1 MKWKDREKSTN
12 VDDRRAQGSSA
23 KGGISM
29 NTLMLLWPIIK
40 PLLKTKLGWVLIA
53 IGVVAYINGFNP
65 LSLLGMGE
73 GTTTVVDE
81 KKDDMQAD
89 FMKTVLAD
97 IEVVWGDIFRENGDN
112 YKEPKVV
119 LFRGSTVSGCGY
131 ASAQM
136 GPFYCPVD
144 KKVYLDLSFFDELK
158 NRYNAGGDFAQ
169 AYVLAHEIGHHV
181 QNLDGTLSKVQHL
194 KQQLTSQTQQN
205 NLQVRVE
212 LQADCY
218 AGLWAHH
225 AQKRF
230 DMLEE
235 GDIQEALNTA
245 SAIGDDALQKQSQGY
260 VVPDSF
266 THGSSKQ
273 RMEWF
278 YKGFKSGDIKACNTF
293 QATD

>member
-12 VDDRRAQGSSA
+12 VEDRRAQGSSGR
-23 KGGISM
+23 GGISM
-29 NTLMLLWPIIK
+29 GTIMMLWPIIK
-40 PLLKTKLGWVLIA
+40 PLFKTKFGWALIA
-53 IGVVAYINGFNP
+53 IGVVAYISGYNP

-73 GTTTVVDE
+73 STTTVVDE
-81 KKDDMQAD
+81 KKDDAQAD

-97 IEVVWGDIFRENGDN
+97 TEVVWSDIFRSYGHS

-119 LFRGSTVSGCGY
+119 LFRRSTKSGCGY

-136 GPFYCPVD
+136 GPFYCPTD
-144 KKVYLDLSFFDELK
+144 GKVYLDLGFFDELK

-169 AYVLAHEIGHHV
+169 AYVLAHEIGHHIQNLQGILDQV
-181 QNLDGTLSKVQHL
+181 QNL
-194 KQQLTSQTQQN
+194 KQQLRSEAKVN
-205 NLQVRVE
+205 ALQVNVE

-225 AQKRF
+225 AQERF
-230 DMLEE
+230 NMLEE
-235 GDIQEALNTA
+235 GDIEEALNTA
-245 SAIGDDALQKQSQGY
+245 SAIGDDALQKKTQGY

-293 QATD
+293 SSN